1 MAIVA
6 DLSGNGG
13 QSGPQDKSF
22 TYFNRANA
30 GTPNAA
36 LTPQYVGEI
45 VLDITNHNLWKAER
59 LTNDSWIAL
68 TAF

>member
-6 DLSGNGG
+6 DLSGN
-13 QSGPQDKSF
+13 SPIDKSYS
-22 TYFNRANA
+22 YFNRSNA

-45 VLDITNHNLWKAER
+45 VLDTTNHNLWKAET
-59 LTNDSWIAL
+59 LLNTGWIAL

>member
-1 MAIVA
+1 MPIVA
-6 DLSGNGG
+6 DLSGNSG

-22 TYFNRANA
+22 SYFNRRSA

-45 VLDITNHNLWKAER
+45 VLDTTNHTLWKAEG
-59 LTNDSWIAL
+59 LTNVDWIAL
-68 TAF
+68 TVF